1 MAENVLRSFRSV
13 KAYVRGKTREASAE
27 RKRLTALVCAAVCA
41 AAAIIYFAAF
51 GGVAERE
58 YMGET
63 GAAAETARSFRLTLW
78 HLSRHLTAR
87 SPRAAAQTY
96 FDAFAASDD
105 EKYIAVMPPFLKE
118 ERALLFDNE
127 AEFYES
133 YRSQF
138 EDEREYYSAV
148 YGSDFAISYA
158 VTNERAYDE
167 IAGENGVSQAEI
179 LEVKAY
185 IDGKKLH
192 RELKGT
198 LTAVKCGEG
207 WYIYESDFKEAFW

>member
-41 AAAIIYFAAF
+41 AAAVIYFAAF
-51 GGVAERE
+51 GVVAERE

-63 GAAAETARSFRLTLW
+63 GAAADT
-78 HLSRHLTAR
+78 
-87 SPRAAAQTY
+87 PRAAAQTY

-167 IAGENGVSQAEI
+167 IAGKNGVSQAEI

>member
-13 KAYVRGKTREASAE
+13 KAYVRGKTRAASAE

-41 AAAIIYFAAF
+41 AAAVIYFAAF

-63 GAAAETARSFRLTLW
+63 GAAADT
-78 HLSRHLTAR
+78 
-87 SPRAAAQTY
+87 PRAAAQTY

-158 VTNERAYDE
+158 VTNELAYDE

>member
-13 KAYVRGKTREASAE
+13 KAYVRGKTLEASAE

-41 AAAIIYFAAF
+41 AAAVIYFAAF

-63 GAAAETARSFRLTLW
+63 GAAADT
-78 HLSRHLTAR
+78 
-87 SPRAAAQTY
+87 PRAAAQMY

>member
-13 KAYVRGKTREASAE
+13 KAYVRGKTRAASAE

-41 AAAIIYFAAF
+41 AAAVIYFAAF

-63 GAAAETARSFRLTLW
+63 GVAADT
-78 HLSRHLTAR
+78 
-87 SPRAAAQTY
+87 PRAAAQTY

-167 IAGENGVSQAEI
+167 IAGKNGVSQAEI

>member
-13 KAYVRGKTREASAE
+13 KAYVRGKTRAASAE

-41 AAAIIYFAAF
+41 AAAVIYFAAF

-58 YMGET
+58 YTGKT
-63 GAAAETARSFRLTLW
+63 GAAAYT
-78 HLSRHLTAR
+78 
-87 SPRAAAQTY
+87 PRAAAQMY

>member
-13 KAYVRGKTREASAE
+13 KAYVRGKTRAASAE

-41 AAAIIYFAAF
+41 AAAVIYFAAF

-63 GAAAETARSFRLTLW
+63 GVAADT
-78 HLSRHLTAR
+78 
-87 SPRAAAQTY
+87 PRAAAQTY

-158 VTNERAYDE
+158 VTNELAYDE

>member
-1 MAENVLRSFRSV
+1 M
-13 KAYVRGKTREASAE
+13 
-27 RKRLTALVCAAVCA
+27 
-41 AAAIIYFAAF
+41 
-51 GGVAERE
+51 
-58 YMGET
+58 
-63 GAAAETARSFRLTLW
+63 
-78 HLSRHLTAR
+78 
-87 SPRAAAQTY
+87 
-96 FDAFAASDD
+96 
-105 EKYIAVMPPFLKE
+105 
-118 ERALLFDNE
+118 LFDNE

-185 IDGKKLH
+185 IDGKSCTAS
-192 RELKGT
+192 LK
-198 LTAVKCGEG
+198 AR
-207 WYIYESDFKEAFW
+207 

>member
-41 AAAIIYFAAF
+41 AAAVIYFAAF

-63 GAAAETARSFRLTLW
+63 GAAADT
-78 HLSRHLTAR
+78 
-87 SPRAAAQTY
+87 PRAAAQTY

-167 IAGENGVSQAEI
+167 IAGKNGVSQAEI

-198 LTAVKCGEG
+198 LTAVKCGGIAERLR
-207 WYIYESDFKEAFW
+207 AHRMLPRP

>member
-13 KAYVRGKTREASAE
+13 KAYVRGKTREAYVE

-41 AAAIIYFAAF
+41 AAAVIYFAAF

-63 GAAAETARSFRLTLW
+63 GAAADT
-78 HLSRHLTAR
+78 
-87 SPRAAAQTY
+87 PRAAAQTY

>member
-13 KAYVRGKTREASAE
+13 KAYVRGKTRAASAE

-41 AAAIIYFAAF
+41 AAAVIYFAAF

-63 GAAAETARSFRLTLW
+63 GAAADT
-78 HLSRHLTAR
+78 
-87 SPRAAAQTY
+87 PRAAAQTY

-167 IAGENGVSQAEI
+167 IAGKNGVSQAEI

>member
-13 KAYVRGKTREASAE
+13 KAYVRGKTRAASAE
-27 RKRLTALVCAAVCA
+27 GKRLTALVCAAACA
-41 AAAIIYFAAF
+41 AAAVIYFAAF

-58 YMGET
+58 YTGKT
-63 GAAAETARSFRLTLW
+63 GAAADT
-78 HLSRHLTAR
+78 
-87 SPRAAAQTY
+87 PRAAAQTY